1 MSLRKKVL
9 ILILTLTLLSSKETG
24 MAQPPINTSTSQ
36 WTQKV
41 YDFNDPADFKEA
53 LSKGYLA
60 YGDKAISKVN
70 QLISQKAMGSPG
82 YEMSNALSDKE
93 KVLIKHEGFSSVP
106 YIDTA
111 GVETIGIG
119 QTGKYKT
126 PGDILSGFRQAV
138 KDKEVDALTQFGDS
152 YVNAPSQTQGALLSL
167 VYRGDTV
174 YDKNSKRAGQIMNW
188 VGKYNKAVQSGN
200 QKDMDDAYNE
210 FWNHGEYNR
219 ELKNPT
225 GVLAR
230 IRENSQILFGK
241 SK

>member
-1 MSLRKKVL
+1 MNFRRKVL
-9 ILILTLTLLSSKETG
+9 ILLLTPILLLTKETG
-24 MAQPPINTSTSQ
+24 MAQPINTSTAQ
-36 WTQKV
+36 WIQKV
-41 YDFNDPADFKEA
+41 YDFNDPADLKEA
-53 LSKGYLA
+53 LSKGYLT
-60 YGDKAISKVN
+60 YGDQAISKVN

-106 YIDTA
+106 YKDTV
-111 GVETIGIG
+111 GIETIGIG

-138 KDKEVDALTQFGDS
+138 KDKEGDALTQFGDS

-167 VYRGDTV
+167 IYRGDT
-174 YDKNSKRAGQIMNW
+174 KHRKGSKKGQPYNW
-188 VGKYNKAVQSGN
+188 VSKYNKAVQSGN

-210 FWNHGEYNR
+210 FWNNSEYNR